1 MDEQIE
7 LNKSK
12 KKSIKSDESKKKS
25 NLDDFIEKIDNLV
38 KDNQLE
44 LVLKYNYISSGSYK
58 DTDNNTIVQIL
69 KNLNLIYTNISTID
83 DEMKK
88 INTVHSEEDLEKLK
102 DEIINLYNQ
111 ANSEILDVSKINNSI
126 RDIKKKLA
134 GGNHSIIPYQ
144 NIEEIL
150 IDSDTNVN
158 KIINLEKIINK
169 LSHKLLNSEDL
180 IMFNRLQE
188 KINDYNNKKN
198 DADSTV
204 QSFFEIIYGNLTM
217 KTKTFQ
223 FVNKYNT
230 IIEKLKSIK
239 EKLEIKKD
247 SKNDDLF
254 KRVLDNVNSLNLLS
268 DKIYIALGNDKF
280 STLTNNLNK
289 LTSELKNI
297 DEDSNNNI
305 DSENIV
311 KIDSILKSLLYKYG
325 DGNKPLPSEER
336 EPNHGLSIDDKEVDD
351 LITKLTSYLDNK
363 FLDSVESIKVSQQV
377 SKKVKTFMQK
387 VYDFDDTK
395 KSKLK
400 EVYDKLNEDQIDEFK
415 KKLNNGSKMY
425 DENYIYYLLYDSI
438 SKYNFYLI
446 HQFEL
451 YVINKKDISIQNVQN
466 VQTYLNNFTYKG
478 QLKELQD
485 SYKKD
490 MSSHDNSEMFSKIY
504 YYLYN
509 KFKNEIVPDTSKF
522 FTDHDDLNTFLT
534 PIIPKVIK
542 KINS

>member
-1 MDEQIE
+1 MSEEMDEQIE

-204 QSFFEIIYGNLTM
+204 
-217 KTKTFQ
+217 
-223 FVNKYNT
+223 
-230 IIEKLKSIK
+230 
-239 EKLEIKKD
+239 
-247 SKNDDLF
+247 
-254 KRVLDNVNSLNLLS
+254 
-268 DKIYIALGNDKF
+268 
-280 STLTNNLNK
+280 
-289 LTSELKNI
+289 
-297 DEDSNNNI
+297 
-305 DSENIV
+305 
-311 KIDSILKSLLYKYG
+311 
-325 DGNKPLPSEER
+325 
-336 EPNHGLSIDDKEVDD
+336 
-351 LITKLTSYLDNK
+351 
-363 FLDSVESIKVSQQV
+363 
-377 SKKVKTFMQK
+377 
-387 VYDFDDTK
+387 
-395 KSKLK
+395 
-400 EVYDKLNEDQIDEFK
+400 
-415 KKLNNGSKMY
+415 
-425 DENYIYYLLYDSI
+425 
-438 SKYNFYLI
+438 
-446 HQFEL
+446 
-451 YVINKKDISIQNVQN
+451 
-466 VQTYLNNFTYKG
+466 
-478 QLKELQD
+478 
-485 SYKKD
+485 
-490 MSSHDNSEMFSKIY
+490 
-504 YYLYN
+504 
-509 KFKNEIVPDTSKF
+509 
-522 FTDHDDLNTFLT
+522 
-534 PIIPKVIK
+534 
-542 KINS
+542 